1 MTLETPPT
9 RKSSSPGKA
18 GARSTREINVRRE
31 ESNIEQQSQIG
42 DRIIDKSAPP
52 DENMIRNWI
61 GLEAF
66 EHWNQLRSWIEASY
80 PNVFTPDWLHG
91 GKNRGWSLRYKKTK
105 AFCTLIPGYKLFSVL
120 VVLGRAEREK
130 FEERRYA
137 WSPQLVKF
145 YDQAR
150 TYPDGKWMTVAISS
164 ANDLHLSLIHI

>member
-66 EHWNQLRSWIEASY
+66 EQLEPAAKLDRSI
-80 PNVFTPDWLHG
+80 
-91 GKNRGWSLRYKKTK
+91 
-105 AFCTLIPGYKLFSVL
+105 
-120 VVLGRAEREK
+120 
-130 FEERRYA
+130 
-137 WSPQLVKF
+137 
-145 YDQAR
+145 
-150 TYPDGKWMTVAISS
+150 
-164 ANDLHLSLIHI
+164 LSQCFHTGLAPWR